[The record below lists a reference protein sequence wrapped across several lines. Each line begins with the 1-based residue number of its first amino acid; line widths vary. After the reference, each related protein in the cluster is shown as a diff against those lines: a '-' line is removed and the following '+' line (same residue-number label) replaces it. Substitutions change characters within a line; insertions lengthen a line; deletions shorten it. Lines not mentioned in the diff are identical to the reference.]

1 MLENKLLSIPLKLED
16 KKIYPAFIPV
26 INQHRTAES
35 RMIASFS
42 RWLKYCLI
50 VLGLGEMY
58 NSL

>member
-1 MLENKLLSIPLKLED
+1 MLENKLLSTPLKLED
-16 KKIYPAFIPV
+16 KKIYPTFIPD
-26 INQHRTAES
+26 IRQHTTAVG

-50 VLGLGEMY
+50 VLGVGEMY